1 MFISH
6 SLIHHSANSLGK
18 TMYSPGK
25 LAFRQNDRH
34 SLKQSSA
41 ITLLQLSL
49 QSKYYFVQNSF
60 KWGKDLTT
68 KQNWPFCL
76 IFCQTADNSDNS
88 YLRIG
93 ELRVASFKMTVV
105 RLQ

>member
-60 KWGKDLTT
+60 NEAKISLQSRID
-68 KQNWPFCL
+68 PF
-76 IFCQTADNSDNS
+76 
-88 YLRIG
+88 
-93 ELRVASFKMTVV
+93 ASFFVKLLITVITAIYV
-105 RLQ
+105 LVSYV